1 MFTLCLLLCLLV
13 EKCNISQ
20 ICASLVQRQSYY
32 KANDTELLTNRA
44 PTGTYL
50 FKVLGRMLIMCVVC
64 MNIGFY
70 ESGKSNMLA
79 LLFQLPSTFCLS
91 LSGH

>member
-1 MFTLCLLLCLLV
+1 MCVIGAEAELL
-13 EKCNISQ
+13 
-20 ICASLVQRQSYY
+20 QSYE
-32 KANDTELLTNRA
+32 TELLSNRA

-50 FKVLGRMLIMCVVC
+50 FKVLGRMLIMCIVC

-70 ESGKSNMLA
+70 KSGKSKMLA

-91 LSGH
+91 TVVFEWTLVWVESY